1 MSMHLN
7 KKREPSQQ
15 EAWEQALRDK
25 QERLLE
31 LRDENT
37 HLKEQLE
44 EYRTMERQIASALI
58 DAKAQA
64 ARILQ
69 NAQTQAAEE
78 MARARAEALRVR
90 QQAARQEKA
99 LEKLQ
104 AEARVLAGETLEGVQ
119 PLIQS
124 VHPLAEEKAA
134 I

>member
-1 MSMHLN
+1 MSMHLT
-7 KKREPSQQ
+7 KKRESSQQ

-44 EYRTMERQIASALI
+44 EYRSVEKQIASALI

-64 ARILQ
+64 ARIVQ
-69 NAQTQAAEE
+69 DAQTQAAEE
-78 MARARAEALRVR
+78 LARARGEALRVR

-104 AEARVLAGETLEGVQ
+104 EEARALAGETLEKVK
-119 PLIQS
+119 PVIQA
-124 VHPLAEEKAA
+124 VHPLAEERTA